1 MVPPLTL
8 QPLAENAVKHGV
20 AKKGGMGKV
29 SISSRR
35 VDDKVHLTVKDNG
48 PGISNEQLQSILRG
62 ESDRLGLVNIIRKID
77 LLEGAS
83 IDFKHTQDGFW
94 VLLVFRA
101 I

>member
-1 MVPPLTL
+1 ML
-8 QPLAENAVKHGV
+8 
-20 AKKGGMGKV
+20 
-29 SISSRR
+29 IWSRS
-35 VDDKVHLTVKDNG
+35 VDDKVYLTVMDIG
-48 PGISNEQLQSILRG
+48 PVITNEQLQSIFRG